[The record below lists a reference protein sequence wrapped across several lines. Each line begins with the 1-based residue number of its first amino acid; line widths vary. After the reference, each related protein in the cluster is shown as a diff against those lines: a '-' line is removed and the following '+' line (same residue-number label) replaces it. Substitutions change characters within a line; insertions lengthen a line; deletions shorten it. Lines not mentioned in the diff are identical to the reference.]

1 MLQKTRGIV
10 FHKIKY
16 SESSFIIK
24 VYTEQFG
31 LQTLMVRGIRS
42 RKSKFKAALFQHLS
56 LLDLVI
62 YRNEKKDIHHIK
74 EVKTAYPFS
83 TIPFSIKKSSIA
95 IFINEVLY
103 KSIKEEEKNDPL
115 FQFLY
120 NSIQI
125 LDMKEEGLAEF
136 HILFLIQLS
145 KYLGFFPTGNFSEN
159 KQTFDLLEG
168 KFINSSNSS
177 NLVMN
182 RPFSEFLFRSLALNY
197 DSSKGLG
204 LSGKLKNEFL
214 EYLLKYYR
222 MHIPSFGELNSH
234 IILREV
240 LSD

>member
-16 SESSFIIK
+16 SESSFILK

-31 LQTLMVRGIRS
+31 LQTLMARGTRS

-74 EVKTAYPFS
+74 EVKTAYPFA

-125 LDMKEEGLAEF
+125 LDMKEEGFAEF
-136 HILFLIQLS
+136 HIIFLIQLS
-145 KYLGFFPTGNFSEN
+145 KYLGFFPKGNYSDE

-168 KFINSSNSS
+168 KFIRGSEISDS
-177 NLVMN
+177 LMN
-182 RPFSEFLFRSLALNY
+182 KPYSEYLFQLLSLNY
-197 DSSKGLG
+197 DSLKGFKLPV
-204 LSGKLKNEFL
+204 KLKNEFL
-214 EYLLKYYR
+214 EFLLKYYR
-222 MHIPSFGELNSH
+222 IHLPNFGELNSH
-234 IILREV
+234 LVLREV